1 MRVILTELG
10 LPRDGFSCRAT
21 TQDLEG
27 VEGGFRIQVMAH
39 LKKELSLS
47 LSGARINWAVDD
59 SIDLRSERWTSNG
72 LRILFQ
78 THGLQC
84 LEALE
89 SEDQEEGLY
98 LLQVADGQP
107 LSASF

>member
-1 MRVILTELG
+1 MYKRQ
-10 LPRDGFSCRAT
+10 

-47 LSGARINWAVDD
+47 LSGTRIDWAVDD
-59 SIDLRSERWTSNG
+59 SVDLFRSERWTSSG
-72 LRILFQ
+72 LLRLFQ

-98 LLQVADGQP
+98 LLQVADG
-107 LSASF
+107 

>member
-1 MRVILTELG
+1 MQWYAGYLIELG

-47 LSGARINWAVDD
+47 LSGTRIDWAVDD
-59 SIDLRSERWTSNG
+59 SVNLFRSERWTSNG
-72 LRILFQ
+72 LRMLFQ

-98 LLQVADGQP
+98 FLQVADG
-107 LSASF
+107 